1 MSHFSKKHIA
11 EPVRICVR
19 LKSLREAQK
28 ISLTEMVQR
37 TKLQKDAILAI
48 ESCAFHKLPS
58 GEIYQKL
65 FIKRYLLAL
74 DIDPTPY
81 LKQFE
86 YEELH
91 IKESTLAPLQ
101 KKKTHLSA
109 IQNLPSIA
117 KALGISATAFFI
129 CIYLGF
135 QMFHLL
141 EAPSLV
147 LGSPIDGIVSTEA
160 LVTVEGHTEPEVT
173 VKINGESIMSNQTGV
188 FATDLNLQPGLNT
201 ILITAEKK
209 HGQQT
214 SITRHIIYREPTHV
228 SFTGETSELTVD

>member
-19 LKSLREAQK
+19 LKSLREAQN
-28 ISLTEMVQR
+28 ISITEMVQR

-48 ESCAFHKLPS
+48 ESCAFHRLPQ
-58 GEIYQKL
+58 GEVYQKC

-74 DIDPTPY
+74 DINPTPY
-81 LKQFE
+81 IKQFE
-86 YEELH
+86 YEELQ
-91 IKESTLAPLQ
+91 IKQEQLAPIQ

-117 KALGISATAFFI
+117 KALGIFSTACLI
-129 CIYLGF
+129 CLYLGF

-160 LVTVEGHTEPEVT
+160 LVIVEGHTDPEVA
-173 VKINGESIMSNQTGV
+173 VKINGESIRSNQTGV
-188 FATDLNLQPGLNT
+188 FETELNLQPGLNT

-214 SITRHIIYREPTHV
+214 SITRNIIYREPTHV
-228 SFTGETSELTVD
+228 SFTGEASELTVE